1 MPLLN
6 YTTTIAA
13 HKTIAEIQ
21 QMLAK
26 AGANAILS
34 EYDEQGC
41 IVALDCGPKLDV
53 SLNWHYN
60 QRQTIS

>member
-13 HKTIAEIQ
+13 HTTVAEIQ

-34 EYDEQGC
+34 EYDDDGY
-41 IVALDCGPKLDV
+41 IVALSFTPTSWLPRACHPV
-53 SLNWHYN
+53 TS
-60 QRQTIS
+60 